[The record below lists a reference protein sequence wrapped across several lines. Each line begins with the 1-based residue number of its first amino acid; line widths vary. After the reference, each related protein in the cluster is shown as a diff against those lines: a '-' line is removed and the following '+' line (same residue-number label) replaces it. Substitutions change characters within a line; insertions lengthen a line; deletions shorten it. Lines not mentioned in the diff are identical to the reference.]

1 MPVSIIKLLSFEIR
15 GRFAHFRKFYTN
27 SSSLSYFV
35 PPRTTIIGMLGAI
48 LQYDR
53 DSYYHIFN
61 ENDFRISVAVTS
73 NVNIKKQ
80 MQCMN
85 YLHHKSY
92 KELVKGKGADQHS
105 QCRLELLMTET
116 LRPIDYTVY
125 IGATNE
131 RSLKELVEIEKKI
144 RNDDLGFGIY
154 LGQRQFKADIH
165 HVVMYDHISY
175 LPSADHLDTIC
186 IQDFAQPDPILNS
199 DRHIVVDRM
208 PIHFVN
214 NQRKRSR
221 VLQTIKNVI
230 HEKSGLRLSGRFEH
244 CYQVENKCIAF
255 FEE

>member
-27 SSSLSYFV
+27 SSSLSYFI

-53 DSYYHIFN
+53 DSYYDIFN

-73 NVNIKKQ
+73 NVKIKKQ

-92 KELVKGKGADQHS
+92 KDLMKGKGADQHS
-105 QCRLELLMTET
+105 QCRLELLMTDT

-125 IGATNE
+125 VGATHE
-131 RSLKELVEIEKKI
+131 RSLKTLVEIEKKI
-144 RNDDLGFGIY
+144 RNDNLGFGVY
-154 LGQRQFKADIH
+154 LGQRQFKAEIH

-175 LPSADHLDTIC
+175 LASSKHLDTVC
-186 IQDFAQPDPILNS
+186 IQDFAQPDPTLNI

-208 PIHFVN
+208 PIHFVEN
-214 NQRKRSR
+214 KDKRSR
-221 VLQTIKNVI
+221 VLQSIKNVI
-230 HEKSGLRLSGRFEH
+230 HEKKGLRLSGRFEH